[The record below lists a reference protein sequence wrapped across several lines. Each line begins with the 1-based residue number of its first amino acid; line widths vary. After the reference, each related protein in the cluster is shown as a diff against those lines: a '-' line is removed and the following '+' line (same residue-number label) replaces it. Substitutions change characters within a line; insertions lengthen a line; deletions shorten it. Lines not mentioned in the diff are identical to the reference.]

1 MEVLVDDPLLFE
13 PLRYALVHTHSYRF
27 PFSFHPVTSHFF
39 FSPMSVTT
47 WSSFTEESSNETIL
61 QLMQS
66 VASDCADG
74 VFGTISLSLHYAIR
88 LEEYYDG

>member
-1 MEVLVDDPLLFE
+1 MEVLVDDPLFSE
-13 PLRYALVHTHSYRF
+13 PVQYALVHNHSYRF
-27 PFSFHPVTSHFF
+27 SFSFHPATSHFF

-66 VASDCADG
+66 IASDCADG